1 MLDIKLGP
9 PADPALDY
17 SPVISK
23 DNSRLDDAALQLEF
37 VTLIVARLYV
47 SYSRNINIIE
57 IY

>member
-37 VTLIVARLYV
+37 VTLIAARLYV
-47 SYSRNINIIE
+47 SYPRNIYIIE